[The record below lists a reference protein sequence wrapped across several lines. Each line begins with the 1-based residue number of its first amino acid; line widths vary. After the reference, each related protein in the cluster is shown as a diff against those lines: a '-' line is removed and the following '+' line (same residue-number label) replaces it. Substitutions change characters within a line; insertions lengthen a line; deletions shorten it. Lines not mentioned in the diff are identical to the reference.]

1 MSWIKPGAALFSW
14 TNMQAV
20 IQAGGAGT
28 RLKTI
33 AQNLPKPMVAI
44 GGKPILEW
52 QILSLKKSGITD
64 ITIIIS
70 KNGDAIPAYFA
81 DGQKWGV
88 SIHYVRENEP
98 LGTGGA
104 LFLLKDSLENDFV
117 LLFGDL
123 MLDVDWQRFIQRH
136 QNQKASITTF
146 AHPNSHPFDSDI
158 VVTDEK
164 DRVVRL
170 DSKHN
175 VRDYYYENLTNAGL
189 YVVSKRTISKFD
201 TLHPLDFEKDI
212 LVPTIATGEVFA
224 YRSSE
229 YVKDCGTPER
239 YYAVNED
246 CKNGIISAK
255 SLSNK
260 QKAIFLDRDGTI
272 NVFGD
277 YVVKAEMLNL
287 APTAAEAIRKINN
300 SPYLAICITNQPVV
314 ARGETSLEELKRIH
328 NRMEDLLGEKGAYLN
343 DLYFCPHYPQGGFP
357 GEVKELKIDCDCRK
371 PKIGMLLKAQARYNI
386 DFANSWFIGDTH
398 QDVQTGINAGCQT
411 VLLTSGDPHP
421 AKKYPEATP
430 TFTTSTLLDAIEK
443 ILSYK

>member
-1 MSWIKPGAALFSW
+1 
-14 TNMQAV
+14 MQAV

-33 AQNLPKPMVAI
+33 TQNLPKPMVAI

-52 QILSLKKSGITD
+52 QLLSLKKSGITD

-70 KNGDAIPAYFA
+70 KNGEAIPTYFQ
-81 DGQKWGV
+81 DGKKWGL
-88 SIHYVRENEP
+88 SLKYVRENEP

-104 LFLLKDSLENDFV
+104 LFLLKDQLEDDSI

-123 MLDVDWQRFIQRH
+123 MLDVDWVRFVKQH
-136 QNQKASITTF
+136 HEQHALITAF
-146 AHPNSHPFDSDI
+146 AHPNSHPFDSDLL
-158 VVTDEK
+158 VTDAD
-164 DRVVRL
+164 DRIIRL

-175 VRDYYYENLTNAGL
+175 IRNYYYENLTNAGL
-189 YVVSKRTISKFD
+189 YVVSKETISIID
-201 TLHPLDFEKDI
+201 TLRPLDFEKDL
-212 LVPTIATGEVFA
+212 LVPSLPSGRVFA

-255 SLSNK
+255 SLSKK

-272 NVFGD
+272 NKFGD

-287 APTAAEAIRKINN
+287 ADTSAEAIRDINN
-300 SPYLAICITNQPVV
+300 SAYLAICITNQPVV
-314 ARGETSLEELKRIH
+314 ARGETTLEELKRIH

-343 DLYFCPHYPQGGFP
+343 DLYFCPHYPESGFP
-357 GEVKELKIDCDCRK
+357 GEVKELKIVCDCRK

-386 DFANSWFIGDTH
+386 DFAHSWFIGDTK
-398 QDVQTGINAGCQT
+398 QDVQTGINAGCRT

-421 AKKYPEATP
+421 NKKYAEAKP
-430 TFTTSTLLDAIEK
+430 TFTTDTLLNAIQR
-443 ILSYK
+443 ILSFK